1 MHADKKVQF
10 LDVVRLHVENF
21 FFLCYNKN
29 MTTTKENK
37 TAIDIENLIKGPN
50 RRLLEFEILLSQ
62 RDYELKRF
70 KIYKK
75 ADDLLKNL

>member
-1 MHADKKVQF
+1 M
-10 LDVVRLHVENF
+10 L
-21 FFLCYNKN
+21 
-29 MTTTKENK
+29 TTKEK
-37 TAIDIENLIKGPN
+37 LHRKAIDLEDLVKRAK

-75 ADDLLKNL
+75 ADDLLKNLSKGKVN